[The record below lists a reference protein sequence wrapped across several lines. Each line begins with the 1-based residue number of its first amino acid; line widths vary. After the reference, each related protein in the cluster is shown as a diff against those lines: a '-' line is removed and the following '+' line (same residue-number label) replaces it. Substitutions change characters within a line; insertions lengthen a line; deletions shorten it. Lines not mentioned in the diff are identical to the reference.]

1 MPTGIS
7 ARPGN
12 GGGGFQGFPALWA
25 ISAWFFKAWQLQA
38 SVLAG
43 ELARLLAGELSRVL
57 VAGELS

>member
-43 ELARLLAGELSRVL
+43 ELARLLAGEL
-57 VAGELS
+57 